1 MGSMVLTETFDNDKL
16 QGMFDAFMELPY
28 KVLWKADREKL
39 PKSLKIPKNIH
50 FENWMPQID
59 ILCKTI
65 LIFLTDNFLIL

>member
-1 MGSMVLTETFDNDKL
+1 MGSMILTETFDNDKL

-39 PKSLKIPKNIH
+39 PKSLKIPENIH
-50 FENWMPQID
+50 FEKWMPQID

-65 LIFLTDNFLIL
+65 LMFLTDNFLIL